1 MLVGYMRRAEN
12 PPFIAKI
19 TAVMC
24 HYYGFELIY
33 MRPKDIDMA
42 NNTVRGRMYINNKWV
57 EVTKD
62 LPALIDISA
71 YCFMKETR
79 ELMEYLR
86 KNVRLTF
93 DKKNALNKAKL
104 QRELAKDG
112 EFSHLV
118 IPTAKAK
125 TFEDVEAFLEKY
137 STIVMKPVYGQ
148 QGKGIYKLK
157 QNGDEYLL
165 GYQKEEQRLTR
176 DELEKHFQ
184 TNISGKNYILQK
196 YITSRSKAGD
206 PFDCR
211 IHVQKNRNGK
221 WQVAKKYIRIG
232 IGQKVM
238 SNVNQG
244 GGISDTKPFLKANF
258 DDKWKEIEDNLTEL
272 GETLPYKIEQLKK
285 TPTMSIGFDVAID
298 KSGDLYLFESNG
310 APNTTPLVAHSA
322 LLNVEYYTFI
332 RDNELNEVI
341 SGPDT
346 QHANSDVEI
355 DRLKQK
361 NEQLEKRMRTMEQ
374 STSWRVTAPLRIL
387 GKLLKKN

>member
-1 MLVGYMRRAEN
+1 MRRAEN

-42 NNTVRGRMYINNKWV
+42 NHTVKGRMYINNKWV
-57 EVTKD
+57 KVTKD
-62 LPALIDISA
+62 LPDLMDISA
-71 YCFMKETR
+71 YCFKKETR
-79 ELMEYLR
+79 DLMEYLR
-86 KNVRLTF
+86 KNTRLTF

-104 QRELAKDG
+104 QRELAKDE

-118 IPTAKAK
+118 IPTARAK
-125 TFEDVEAFLEKY
+125 TFEDVESFLDKY
-137 STIVMKPVYGQ
+137 PAMVMKPVFGQ
-148 QGKGIYKLK
+148 QGKGIYIVKRE
-157 QNGDEYLL
+157 GEEYVL

-176 DELEKHFQ
+176 EELEKHFQ

-258 DDKWKEIEDNLTEL
+258 DDKWKEIEGNLNEL

-310 APNTTPLVAHSA
+310 APNTTPLVAHAA
-322 LLNVEYYTFI
+322 LLNVEYYTYI
-332 RDNELNEVI
+332 RDKELDAVVSE
-341 SGPDT
+341 PER
-346 QHANSDVEI
+346 QHSDSDLEME
-355 DRLKQK
+355 RLKVN

-374 STSWRVTAPLRIL
+374 STSWRVTAPLRML
-387 GKLLKKN
+387 GKLLKNNK

>member
-1 MLVGYMRRAEN
+1 MRRAEN